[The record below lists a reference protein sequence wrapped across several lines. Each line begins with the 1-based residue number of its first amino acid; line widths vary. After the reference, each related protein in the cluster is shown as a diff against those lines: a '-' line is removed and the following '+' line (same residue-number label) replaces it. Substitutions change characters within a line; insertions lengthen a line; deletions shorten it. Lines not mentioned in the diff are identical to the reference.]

1 MSIVLDPW
9 DLSREEE
16 EQDMS
21 IEQLRENMS
30 WDDEG
35 LPVLEL
41 EDKSE
46 YIDRKY
52 AQQYEVHFG

>member
-52 AQQYEVHFG
+52 AQQYEAHFG